1 MLSRKEQTLRAN
13 FFPQK
18 WTAEVKNLLEGL
30 YKAQCDVRDLY
41 IEVYALTYPDELL
54 LSVSLL
60 DKENEATIPVTYMAS
75 ADLAE
80 KENPED
86 TLNLL
91 VDSIGFFFEN
101 FFALDENSEQDFE
114 DLYSADWEKS
124 KVKNKEFFYKITREN
139 VGLTLMADA
148 LLDGGSA
155 TKQ

>member
-13 FFPQK
+13 FFPKK

-30 YKAQCDVRDLY
+30 YKPQCDVRDLM
-41 IEVYALTYPDELL
+41 IEVYAITYPNEILL
-54 LSVSLL
+54 AVSLL
-60 DKENEATIPVTYMAS
+60 DKENEAIIPVTYMAS

-101 FFALDENSEQDFE
+101 FFAVDEEDQDE
-114 DLYSADWEKS
+114 TIYSADWEKS
-124 KVKNKEFFYKITREN
+124 KVKDKEFHYKISREN
-139 VGLTLMADA
+139 IGHTLMADA
-148 LLDGGSA
+148 LLD
-155 TKQ
+155 TELN